1 MSRHKCFKMKF
12 LGVILGVMR
21 KVPETGLEPAHLSIL
36 DPKSSASTNSAI
48 PACGDFTGRAGRGKN
63 SIGRAVKFQI
73 WVARGGAAVAERV
86 LSFKVLEGHG
96 ERGVAESLAAESFL
110 KSRGRDLLKG
120 ALAWLTLRRDGWNF
134 PWLRTGGGTGWGRF
148 PGTPTVSRR
157 VRENGSCRRG
167 GRGG

>member
-1 MSRHKCFKMKF
+1 MLIPSGWGWTRIIDGNSKSSDGRFFKTHVKK
-12 LGVILGVMR
+12 

-86 LSFKVLEGHG
+86 LSFKVLEGSG
-96 ERGVAESLAAESFL
+96 KE
-110 KSRGRDLLKG
+110 
-120 ALAWLTLRRDGWNF
+120 GWQKH
-134 PWLRTGGGTGWGRF
+134 
-148 PGTPTVSRR
+148 
-157 VRENGSCRRG
+157 
-167 GRGG
+167 